1 MRISRRGLAAIGA
14 SLALVNVALAQVQ
27 GQSGETPSPAEP
39 SAPTPETPAPAVT
52 APVLPKMEVVAPKS
66 APKKKASPAPAKTLP
81 VATPPPAAP
90 APAQTPSPSPGPVA
104 ATPTPPAAVGN
115 VEVRM
120 SPVAGSELP
129 IDKVPAAVSVIP
141 SALIERAAT
150 ASITEVI
157 NTYVPGA
164 TINEALGNA
173 LATDLQYRGFSASP
187 LNGTPQGLAIYQ
199 NGVRMNE
206 VFGDTMNWDLIPQ
219 IAIADIVMMSN
230 NPAFGLNALGGS
242 VNVIMKDGFG
252 FQGATVD
259 SRIGSFGHKELAA
272 EAGQRWGNW
281 ATYVA
286 GEWIDD
292 NGWRDLSAASAK
304 RVYADL
310 GVKGS
315 GAEFHLNYTFAD
327 TFLGVVGP
335 TPVELVD
342 ERRANVF
349 TSPQS
354 FDNRM
359 QMVNL
364 TGSVSVTDTLKVSG
378 NTYYRGFKQTRP
390 DGNVS
395 EAIACD
401 PAGPN
406 AGLLCF
412 EEADD
417 VLFGRRA
424 NGSIVNV
431 PIASLPNGEQT
442 VLGGN
447 DHVAVDS
454 FSYGGAVQ
462 AVSKA
467 KLFDRP
473 NQFLLG
479 TSVDLGRA
487 RVKSQ
492 SELGVIDPRSLA
504 VSGLGIVIDQS
515 LNPNLDAGDVEVT
528 PVDLLVHTL
537 YYGLY
542 FMNTLDLTERLAVT
556 VGGRYNFANIRLE
569 DQLGDALNGDHTFQR
584 FNPLIGATY
593 KLTPGLTA
601 YAGYSESNRAPTPAE
616 LACADPLRPCLLEN
630 FLVSDPPLKQV
641 VGRTV
646 EAGLR
651 GQVAAGYAGRDA
663 LGAAR
668 SNTLGWSLGYFR
680 TLLSNDILTVA
691 SPIQGRGFFINGGET
706 LREGLEAAVNYRSDR
721 LFLYA
726 SYALVNAT
734 FRNALEIA
742 SPNAPVGVPCSSF
755 VADDPEDEVP
765 NCAKVR
771 PGDHIPSI
779 PSHRLKFGFDYWV
792 TPQWR
797 IGADLIAVS
806 NQFFRGDEGNDDR
819 PLPGYAVVN
828 LRTGY
833 KVTDNVE
840 VYGLVKN
847 LFNTDYATFGT
858 YFDAGALR
866 TVAGDPVGVG
876 RNATVLENP
885 RTITPAAPLV
895 VYGGVKVKF

>member
-1 MRISRRGLAAIGA
+1 MRISRRGLAAICA
-14 SLALVNVALAQVQ
+14 ALALANVALAQGQ
-27 GQSGETPSPAEP
+27 GQSGEAPSAAEP
-39 SAPTPETPAPAVT
+39 SAPTPTPETTAPN

-66 APKKKASPAPAKTLP
+66 APKKKASPAPTKTLP
-81 VATPPPAAP
+81 VATPPPS
-90 APAQTPSPSPGPVA
+90 PAQTTPSPGPVA
-104 ATPTPPAAVGN
+104 ATPIAPAPVGN

-129 IDKVPAAVSVIP
+129 IDKVPAGVSVIP

-173 LATDLQYRGFSASP
+173 LATDLQYRGFTASP

-292 NGWRDLSAASAK
+292 NGWRDLSPASAK
-304 RVYADL
+304 RAYADL

-335 TPVELVD
+335 APVELID
-342 ERRANVF
+342 ERRATVF

-364 TGSVSVTDTLKVSG
+364 TGSVSVTDTLTVSG
-378 NTYYRGFKQTRP
+378 NSYYRGFKQTRP

-395 EAIACD
+395 EAIACN

-431 PIASLPNGEQT
+431 PIASLPNGDQT

-447 DHVAVDS
+447 DHVTVDS
-454 FSYGGAVQ
+454 FSFGGAVQ

-479 TSVDLGRA
+479 TSLDLGRA
-487 RVKSQ
+487 RAKSQ

-504 VSGLGIVIDQS
+504 VSGLGIIIDQS

-528 PVDLLVHTL
+528 PVDLVVHTL

-556 VGGRYNFANIRLE
+556 VGGRYNFANIKLE

-593 KLTPGLTA
+593 KLTPRLTA

-706 LREGLEAAVNYRSDR
+706 LREGLEAALNYRSDR

-797 IGADLIAVS
+797 VGADLIAVS

-885 RTITPAAPLV
+885 RTITPAAPLA